1 MGEVSEEAEFK
12 LSYALAKQI
21 DSVHSLETSYGTFHL
36 DEAMRK
42 SVASALRPILQ
53 TRLSKLRLNKKKEV
67 E

>member
-1 MGEVSEEAEFK
+1 MGEVSKEEQD

-36 DEAMRK
+36 DELMRK
-42 SVASALRPILQ
+42 AVASALRPILR
-53 TRLSKLRLNKKKEV
+53 TRLSQLRLKKEKIV